1 MSEEKR
7 FSAEEARSVGERIGI
22 DWEQAPF
29 DVEQFRAG
37 MDVELEHGAHDSTTD
52 VTGDDSIITGKI
64 ALAHLNEFPDYYT
77 RLEACVVVGELV
89 QVRKRDLPG
98 DYRVVTCHVGRRIV
112 RSVLELDIHSGP
124 ELLDV
129 ERRLLP
135 VDTDPLAHAPC
146 FLGAEPFLLRHRLA
160 SPLTRWTCLS
170 KEKGRTLMR
179 SPFRKNRAQAGF
191 GSDSIAFSAR
201 SI

>member
-29 DVEQFRAG
+29 DIEQFRAG

-77 RLEACVVVGELV
+77 RLEAMEEEA
-89 QVRKRDLPG
+89 KRFRG
-98 DYRVVTCHVGRRIV
+98 
-112 RSVLELDIHSGP
+112 
-124 ELLDV
+124 
-129 ERRLLP
+129 
-135 VDTDPLAHAPC
+135 LA
-146 FLGAEPFLLRHRLA
+146 
-160 SPLTRWTCLS
+160 
-170 KEKGRTLMR
+170 
-179 SPFRKNRAQAGF
+179 
-191 GSDSIAFSAR
+191 
-201 SI
+201 